1 MIVLS
6 REQVVSLHAQLIAET
21 GGFGGL
27 RDEGLLDSA
36 LNAPFQS
43 YGNVEPF
50 PSIQQKAARLGYGLI
65 MNHPFVDGNK
75 RIGAHVMLVFLA
87 LNGIELDY
95 TQDELAD
102 VILGVAS
109 GETGFDELLKWII
122 ERQL

>member
-1 MIVLS
+1 M
-6 REQVVSLHAQLIAET
+6 T
-21 GGFGGL
+21 
-27 RDEGLLDSA
+27 
-36 LNAPFQS
+36 
-43 YGNVEPF
+43 
-50 PSIQQKAARLGYGLI
+50 
-65 MNHPFVDGNK
+65 VDGNM

-122 ERQL
+122 ECQL